1 MTSPAVAALRFCQ
14 ALLLGAGLGLYYG
27 FLQPL
32 RPKRSF
38 LSDLLFLPVFFWAWL
53 YHSFALCGGDLRMGY
68 CAGLILGIFWFRK
81 RFMLTEAKMNEIT
94 DELKQRKE
102 AEEAE
107 TA

>member
-1 MTSPAVAALRFCQ
+1 MSAKIGLRMTMTI
-14 ALLLGAGLGLYYG
+14 
-27 FLQPL
+27 
-32 RPKRSF
+32 
-38 LSDLLFLPVFFWAWL
+38 LPVI
-53 YHSFALCGGDLRMGY
+53 
-68 CAGLILGIFWFRK
+68 GLILGIFWFRK